1 MLRFEFLILQQ
12 ADRRRHVSTS
22 ETSGLVTDM
31 AGLGALAGQHAGYTE
46 WKTMEQDRVNAFA
59 DATDDHQWIHVDV
72 ERAKDS
78 PFGGTIAHGY
88 LTLSLV
94 APIMAELVKVTDAT
108 AGINYGVDRVR
119 FPAPL
124 PVGARWRGGAELVE
138 VTEIAGGLQMKV
150 RVTIEVE
157 GSEKPSMVADVLVRL
172 YS

>member
-1 MLRFEFLILQQ
+1 
-12 ADRRRHVSTS
+12 VSTS

-31 AGLGALAGQHAGYTE
+31 AGLRELAGQHAGFTE
-46 WKTMEQDRVNAFA
+46 WQTMEQDRVNQFA

-94 APIMAELVKVTDAT
+94 APIMGQLVKVTDAT
-108 AGINYGVDRVR
+108 TGINYGLDRVR

-124 PVGARWRGGAELVE
+124 PVGSRWRGGAELLE
-138 VTEIAGGLQMKV
+138 VTEIPGGLQMKV

-157 GSEKPSMVADVLVRL
+157 GAEKPSMVAEALVRL

>member
-1 MLRFEFLILQQ
+1 M
-12 ADRRRHVSTS
+12 STS

-31 AGLGALAGQHAGYTE
+31 AGLRELVGRHAGYTE
-46 WKTMEQDRVNAFA
+46 WQTMEQDRVNRFA

-94 APIMAELVKVTDAT
+94 APIMGQLVKVTDSSI
-108 AGINYGVDRVR
+108 GVNYGLDRVR
-119 FPAPL
+119 FPAPI

-138 VTEIAGGLQMKV
+138 VTEIPNGLQMKV

-157 GSEKPSMVADVLVRL
+157 GTEKPAMVADVLVRL
-172 YS
+172 YG

>member
-1 MLRFEFLILQQ
+1 
-12 ADRRRHVSTS
+12 VSTS

-31 AGLGALAGQHAGYTE
+31 AGLRELAGQHAGYTE
-46 WKTMEQDRVNAFA
+46 WQTMEQERVNRFA

-94 APIMAELVKVTDAT
+94 APIMGQLVKVTDAT
-108 AGINYGVDRVR
+108 TGINYGLDRVR

-124 PVGARWRGGAELVE
+124 PVGSRWRGGAELLE
-138 VTEIAGGLQMKV
+138 VTEIPNGLQMKV

-157 GSEKPSMVADVLVRL
+157 GAEKPSMVAEALVRL

>member
-1 MLRFEFLILQQ
+1 M
-12 ADRRRHVSTS
+12 STS

-31 AGLGALAGQHAGYTE
+31 AGLRELAGQHAGFTE
-46 WKTMEQDRVNAFA
+46 WQTMEQDRVNRFA

-72 ERAKDS
+72 ERAKES

-94 APIMAELVKVTDAT
+94 APIMGELLKVSDSST
-108 AGINYGVDRVR
+108 GINYGLDRVR
-119 FPAPL
+119 FPAPM
-124 PVGARWRGGAELVE
+124 PVGARWRGGGELLE
-138 VTEIAGGLQMKV
+138 VTEIPGGLQMKV

-157 GSEKPSMVADVLVRL
+157 GSEKPAMVADSLVRL

>member
-1 MLRFEFLILQQ
+1 MS
-12 ADRRRHVSTS
+12 VSTS

-31 AGLGALAGQHAGYTE
+31 AGLRELAGQHAGYTE
-46 WKTMEQDRVNAFA
+46 WATMEQDRVNRFA
-59 DATDDHQWIHVDV
+59 DATDDHQWIHVDI

-94 APIMAELVKVTDAT
+94 APIMDELVKVTDAT
-108 AGINYGVDRVR
+108 TGINYGVDRVR

-138 VTEIAGGLQMKV
+138 VTEVAGGLQMKA

-157 GSEKPSMVADVLVRL
+157 GAEKPSMVADVLVRL
-172 YS
+172 YG